1 MYASFFK
8 LLMESIAAKLIRY
21 RLERKIIA
29 TAVLDT
35 SKIIPMMTEENPP
48 MARPTFKITLLA
60 VERI

>member
-1 MYASFFK
+1 
-8 LLMESIAAKLIRY
+8 MESIAAKLIRY
-21 RLERKIIA
+21 RLERKIMT

-35 SKIIPMMTEENPP
+35 SKIIPIMTEENPP